1 MAILINHQPAVIK
14 QGTSFDFIS
23 ENSFFTGADSY
34 SLSISPRSIFLRLGK
49 DRASSSLYL
58 LLENFFS
65 TERLSSEYNQLRKS
79 IKPNLL
85 ELY

>member
-34 SLSISPRSIFLRLGK
+34 FLSISPRSIFLRLGK

-65 TERLSSEYNQLRKS
+65 AERLPSEYSHLRTS
-79 IKPNLL
+79 L
-85 ELY
+85 